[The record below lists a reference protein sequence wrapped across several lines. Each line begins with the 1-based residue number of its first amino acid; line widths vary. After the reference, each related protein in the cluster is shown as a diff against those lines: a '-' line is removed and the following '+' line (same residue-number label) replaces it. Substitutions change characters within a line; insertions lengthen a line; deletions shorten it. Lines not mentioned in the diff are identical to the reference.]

1 MKNSFS
7 LNYRAWIVIRAVV
20 KGKIVPKKKKEEEEK
35 DEEDEVDPPPEDY
48 PREEDDPRLKG
59 KNYAS
64 SSWERIILA
73 CLLSSRA

>member
-7 LNYRAWIVIRAVV
+7 LNYRANCYSGCR
-20 KGKIVPKKKKEEEEK
+20 KKKKKGGRPAEEK
-35 DEEDEVDPPPEDY
+35 KKKKKKMKMKVDEVDPS
-48 PREEDDPRLKG
+48 REEDDPRLKA
-59 KNYAS
+59 KNS